1 MPVGWGAKVIGSAA
15 AGTVN
20 NAGGGAGNNYVGGL
34 KNKRT
39 WSDTDIARRAGRDDH
54 GSSWLQPWS
63 KITVDARAQTARI
76 ASQSCHRASR
86 WLYSDR
92 TVPSRRGLQLTQDF
106 GEVRTEVGRNV
117 IGIP

>member
-15 AGTVN
+15 AGIVN

-63 KITVDARAQTARI
+63 KD
-76 ASQSCHRASR
+76 HRR
-86 WLYSDR
+86 RPGTDCTDR
-92 TVPSRRGLQLTQDF
+92 VPVMPSGIEVVVFGQNGALPPRLQLTQDF
-106 GEVRTEVGRNV
+106 GEVRTEVGQNV